1 VEVVVAG
8 LGEDGDRAGGDR
20 ADDLVWPAPG
30 WVVPAGGTA
39 AAALLVVCSLVFWR
53 GMGTNLADSVT
64 EAFGVVLGVL
74 VVLSGIGAFHRA
86 AVESR
91 TVESR

>member
-1 VEVVVAG
+1 VVVAG
-8 LGEDGDRAGGDR
+8 VEEHG
-20 ADDLVWPAPG
+20 DDLVWAAPG

-39 AAALLVVCSLVFWR
+39 AAVLLVVCSLVFWR
-53 GMGTNLADSVT
+53 GMGTDLADAVT
-64 EAFGVVLGVL
+64 EAFGVVFGVL